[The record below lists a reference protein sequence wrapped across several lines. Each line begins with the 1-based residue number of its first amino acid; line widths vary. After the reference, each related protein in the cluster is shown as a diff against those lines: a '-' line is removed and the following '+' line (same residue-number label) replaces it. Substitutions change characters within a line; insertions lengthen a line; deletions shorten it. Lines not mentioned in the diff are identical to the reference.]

1 MSMTLYRLVHFLK
14 EKCVYSV
21 IAITILILITKAFK
35 KKRFQHSN
43 ILVCSKLVLDFF
55 IENKEK
61 EKYILHF
68 HIYAYFTR
76 QKYENRLFHIKFQNI
91 FSGQGQC
98 HEICYLNFEKW
109 E

>member
-43 ILVCSKLVLDFF
+43 ILASHLQYT
-55 IENKEK
+55 EK
-61 EKYILHF
+61 MHTK
-68 HIYAYFTR
+68 
-76 QKYENRLFHIKFQNI
+76 
-91 FSGQGQC
+91 
-98 HEICYLNFEKW
+98 
-109 E
+109 